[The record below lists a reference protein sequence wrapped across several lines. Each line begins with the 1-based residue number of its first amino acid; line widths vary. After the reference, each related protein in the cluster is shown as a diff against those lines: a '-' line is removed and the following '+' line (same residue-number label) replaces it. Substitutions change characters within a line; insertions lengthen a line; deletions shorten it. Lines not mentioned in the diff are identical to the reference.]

1 VLLHGTASAQ
11 GEVDRLQTLAAAELA
26 YPSSEVPPLFSP
38 GSASSRFA
46 QEVENRA
53 WSAEMEARIVLEIDK
68 ARDGGLLL
76 RRSDVACRSTTCA
89 ILLVHATPGS
99 AVNDLTNVL
108 RDSLG
113 FGGLSVASRE
123 VPLVRNGTAWFILG
137 HTEIVLAK
145 R

>member
-1 VLLHGTASAQ
+1 
-11 GEVDRLQTLAAAELA
+11 
-26 YPSSEVPPLFSP
+26 
-38 GSASSRFA
+38 
-46 QEVENRA
+46 
-53 WSAEMEARIVLEIDK
+53 MEARIVLEIDK